1 MATYQTSHSLPD
13 PEFIKPRYLQ
23 AAQANTSIDGA
34 EDR

>member
-1 MATYQTSHSLPD
+1 MATYHTFHSLPD

-23 AAQANTSIDGA
+23 AAQANSINRA